1 MLMFLIT
8 RHFGAKLTVV
18 ELFSHWLMP
27 SGLLL
32 LQPIF
37 LYFYIFIFTLF
48 STHGQQK
55 AIIW

>member
-1 MLMFLIT
+1 MFLIT